1 VILFDLRD
9 IVAAREGDR
18 AALGSL
24 VRAAEKPIYN
34 LAIRMLAHPQDAEDA
49 TQEILIKIVTNIGS
63 VRDTE
68 ATGGWA
74 MRIACRHL
82 VAMRKKGRIEAM
94 RLDFKS
100 FAEDLEKGLTE
111 PSQDQ
116 MEKVETSVAIE
127 QVKVAC
133 TLAMLT
139 CLSRASRLAYVLGDI
154 FALSDMEAAS
164 ILDLEPAAYRQRLQ
178 RSRKAVS
185 TFVLEHCGNA
195 SASAKC
201 RCERRVDAAIASGR
215 IQGNRSSTRKFDK
228 SHKSTLELRPY
239 IHSLEEGRRAT
250 EIFRS
255 NPEFESNISDLVLQT
270 IEPGTI

>member
-1 VILFDLRD
+1 MIRFDLRD

-82 VAMRKKGRIEAM
+82 LTMRKKGRIEAM
-94 RLDFKS
+94 HLDFAS
-100 FAEDLEKGLTE
+100 FADDLGKGLTE
-111 PSQDQ
+111 LPQDQ
-116 MEKVETSVAIE
+116 MEKVETSAAIE
-127 QVKVAC
+127 EVKVTC

-154 FALSDMEAAS
+154 LALSDMEAAS
-164 ILDLEPAAYRQRLQ
+164 ILDIEPVAYRQRLQ

-185 TFVLEHCGNA
+185 TFVLEHCGNS

-201 RCERRVDAAIASGR
+201 RCEKRIDTAIASGR
-215 IQGNRSSTRKFDK
+215 IQGNLSSTKKSDK

-250 EIFRS
+250 ALFRS
-255 NPEFESNISDLVLQT
+255 NPEFESNVSELVLQT
-270 IEPGTI
+270 IEPGTT